1 MVKSPIQGNNPQKL
15 RIDLLVQEIIASLMN
30 ATYTKKF
37 TTVKVTSCSYFLL
50 GKKKK
55 KKKKL

>member
-30 ATYTKKF
+30 ATYTTKNF
-37 TTVKVTSCSYFLL
+37 IIVKVTSCS
-50 GKKKK
+50 
-55 KKKKL
+55 